1 MELKELKQINNGMIP
16 TEKPTIEEKVAS
28 GIGVEGTTGQ
38 STLAN
43 RKYIKNLPKFDDG
56 LSSFAMDK
64 KSNYP
69 GTPSVQ
75 IPTHGS
81 VASAL
86 NQPIQLTSTAS
97 NAIKNLPTGTTGGA
111 NLGKTLGNVASAA
124 VPYAGAL
131 MQNATAAV
139 DFASSISS
147 AGKFDKSANDLLQ
160 DAGSAEGNIGG
171 VSYQTQNEINA
182 QGVAAQTSAENKANT
197 VGLMG
202 KGAALGASIGMV
214 AGPVGSLVGG
224 AVGAIGGL
232 VGGLFGSSKRKREM
246 RRRVAEA
253 QDKALRQN
261 DFSRNGALT
270 SVLQQNYARE
280 YGDTESQS
288 LYGFKE
294 GKPAQM
300 PSGEFVPNKM
310 QTAWGSN
317 GEVMVQRDGSGNVV
331 AASQIGRGS
340 DNKDTVPIVVDNNT
354 EIYTNKQVEIAPGIK
369 IRPSEYF
376 KNTGDANGA
385 NYLTAMNIQRKK
397 FKNGKLPG
405 FAWGLPEWSNLL
417 GNAAGYFT
425 AKADKAKIDADATS
439 NPNTYQSNTNAPQ
452 ALYILGQQ
460 QENPYAIMPD
470 LYNTYA
476 KGMYALSNNGG
487 LSGGQRALARLSAMN
502 NLTANAAKMQQAAQS
517 ANIAHRQQYADA
529 MLRYGAADAQN
540 RMAALQHDY
549 NVYSQAHG
557 AKTLMSSQRQTDA
570 MNYLLNGI
578 LGNNNLYM
586 WRDMKGLYQQDID
599 SRRNDRR
606 AKYGLNAPAV
616 VNDKDAFGYIT
627 GMNNLSLADEENL
640 FRESALKAQQK
651 PMTSAQRIAAEQ
663 KRYENNIANLDLS
676 MPTFTF
682 PSLISKKSRKK
693 SIKRK

>member
-16 TEKPTIEEKVAS
+16 TEQPTIEEKVAS

-38 STLAN
+38 STLTD
-43 RKYIKNLPKFDDG
+43 RKYIKNLPKFEVG
-56 LSSFAMDK
+56 KVNINPNGISSGHYNFAGRTSAASQLASGPTK
-64 KSNYP
+64 
-69 GTPSVQ
+69 
-75 IPTHGS
+75 IP
-81 VASAL
+81 
-86 NQPIQLTSTAS
+86 N
-97 NAIKNLPTGTTGGA
+97 NLPTSSSGGNNFGKVIGGA
-111 NLGKTLGNVASAA
+111 LSTAASAA
-124 VPYAGAL
+124 APYAGAL

-139 DFASSISS
+139 DFVGSIGS
-147 AGKFDKSANDLLQ
+147 AGKFNKSADDLLQ
-160 DAGSAEGNIGG
+160 EVGSAEGNIGG

-182 QGVAAQTSAENKANT
+182 QEVAAQTSAENKANT

-202 KGAALGASIGMV
+202 KGASLGASVGSV
-214 AGPVGSLVGG
+214 AGPVGGLIGG

-317 GEVMVQRDGSGNVV
+317 GEVMVQRDGAGNVV
-331 AASQIGRGS
+331 AASQIGRGN

-425 AKADKAKIDADATS
+425 ANADKAKIDAEPVS
-439 NPNTYQSNTNAPQ
+439 KPNTYQSNANASQ

-476 KGMYALSNNGG
+476 KGMYALSNNAG
-487 LSGGQRALARLSAMN
+487 LSGGQRALAKLSAMN
-502 NLTANAAKMQQAAQS
+502 NLTANAAKLQQAAQS

-549 NVYSQAHG
+549 NAYSQAHG
-557 AKTLMSSQRQTDA
+557 AKQLMSSQRQTDK

-586 WRDMKGLYQQDID
+586 WRNMMDLYQQDMS
-599 SRRNDRR
+599 SRRNDRM
-606 AKYGLNAPAV
+606 AKYKLNQPAV
-616 VNDKDAFGYIT
+616 VKNPDIYNYNLGIPASSKYEQAVA
-627 GMNNLSLADEENL
+627 NNVAKYFKQPAAQSMEEKLLIPDLPMFN
-640 FRESALKAQQK
+640 FSAN
-651 PMTSAQRIAAEQ
+651 M
-663 KRYENNIANLDLS
+663 
-676 MPTFTF
+676 F
-682 PSLISKKSRKK
+682 KKGSVSRKAAQK
-693 SIKRK
+693 GGRK

>member
-16 TEKPTIEEKVAS
+16 TEQPTIEEKVAS

-38 STLAN
+38 STLAD
-43 RKYIKNLPKFDDG
+43 RKYIKNLPKFSDG
-56 LSSFAMDK
+56 FSLNPNGISTGHYNFAGRTSAASQLASGPTK
-64 KSNYP
+64 
-69 GTPSVQ
+69 
-75 IPTHGS
+75 IP
-81 VASAL
+81 
-86 NQPIQLTSTAS
+86 N
-97 NAIKNLPTGTTGGA
+97 NLPTSGGGGA
-111 NLGKTLGNVASAA
+111 NFGKTLGNVAGAA
-124 VPYAGAL
+124 APYAGAL
-131 MQNATAAV
+131 LQNATAAV
-139 DFASSISS
+139 DFVGSIGS
-147 AGKFDKSANDLLQ
+147 AGKFNKSADDLLQ
-160 DAGSAEGNIGG
+160 EVGSAEGNIGG
-171 VSYQTQNEINA
+171 ISYQTQNEINA

-202 KGAALGASIGMV
+202 KGASLGASVGSV
-214 AGPVGSLVGG
+214 AGPVGGLIGG

-288 LYGFKE
+288 LYGFKD
-294 GKPAQM
+294 GMLP
-300 PSGEFVPNKM
+300 GFVNGFTPNCKL
-310 QTAWGSN
+310 SN
-317 GEVMVQRDGSGNVV
+317 GEHVILHDPIGNPIADIPV
-331 AASQIGRGS
+331 GRGR
-340 DNKDTVPIVVDNNT
+340 DNKDTLKAFIPNNASV
-354 EIYTNKQVEIAPGIK
+354 ITNKNGAT
-369 IRPSEYF
+369 EYLER
-376 KNTGDANGA
+376 TGDINGA
-385 NYLTAMNIQRKK
+385 EYLTAMNIQNKK
-397 FKNGKLPG
+397 YKNGKLPG

-439 NPNTYQSNTNAPQ
+439 EPNTYQSNANAPQ

-502 NLTANAAKMQQAAQS
+502 NLTANAAKLQQAAQS

-529 MLRYGAADAQN
+529 MLKYGAADAQN

-549 NVYSQAHG
+549 NAYNQAHG

-586 WRDMKGLYQQDID
+586 WRDMKSLYQQDID

-627 GMNNLSLADEENL
+627 GMNNLSLADEEDL
-640 FRESALKAQQK
+640 FRESALRAQQK

>member
-16 TEKPTIEEKVAS
+16 AEKPTIEEKVAS

-38 STLAN
+38 STLTD
-43 RKYIKNLPKFDDG
+43 RKYIKNLPKFSDG
-56 LSSFAMDK
+56 FSTNPNGISTGHYNFAGRTSAASQLASGPTK
-64 KSNYP
+64 
-69 GTPSVQ
+69 
-75 IPTHGS
+75 IP
-81 VASAL
+81 
-86 NQPIQLTSTAS
+86 N
-97 NAIKNLPTGTTGGA
+97 NLPTSGGGGA
-111 NLGKTLGNVASAA
+111 NFGKTLGNVAGAA
-124 VPYAGAL
+124 APYAGAL
-131 MQNATAAV
+131 LQNATAAV
-139 DFASSISS
+139 DFVGSIGS
-147 AGKFDKSANDLLQ
+147 AGKFNKSADDLLQ
-160 DAGSAEGNIGG
+160 EAGGAEGNIGG
-171 VSYQTQNEINA
+171 VSYQTQNEINT
-182 QGVAAQTSAENKANT
+182 QEVAAQTSAENKANT

-202 KGAALGASIGMV
+202 KGASLGASIGSV
-214 AGPVGSLVGG
+214 AGPVGGLIGG
-224 AVGAIGGL
+224 AVGAIGGI

-317 GEVMVQRDGSGNVV
+317 GEVMVQRDGAGNVV
-331 AASQIGRGS
+331 AASQIGRGN

-425 AKADKAKIDADATS
+425 AKADKAKIDAEPIS
-439 NPNTYQSNTNAPQ
+439 RPNTYQSNTNAPQ

-502 NLTANAAKMQQAAQS
+502 NLTANAAKMQQAAQA
-517 ANIAHRQQYADA
+517 ANIGHRQTYADA
-529 MLRYGAADAQN
+529 MLRYGAMDAQN

-549 NVYSQAHG
+549 NAYNQAHG
-557 AKTLMSSQRQTDA
+557 AKQLMSSQRQTDA

-627 GMNNLSLADEENL
+627 GMNNLSLADEEDL
-640 FRESALKAQQK
+640 FRESALRAQQK